1 MKTLKTS
8 KKDKEGFT
16 QPRGETLRKVF
27 PSNISIFLNEVF
39 INQLGT
45 ERTILE
51 KKGEEFSIIRNS
63 QTNQL
68 SCGLRRD
75 TKGFRRSGNFFSLS
89 KRL

>member
-8 KKDKEGFT
+8 KNDKQWFT

-27 PSNISIFLNEVF
+27 PSNISICLDEVF
-39 INQLGT
+39 SNQLGT
-45 ERTILE
+45 KRTILE
-51 KKGEEFSIIRNS
+51 NKGEEFSIIRNG
-63 QTNQL
+63 QTNQAP
-68 SCGLRRD
+68 CGLRRD

>member
-16 QPRGETLRKVF
+16 QPRDETLRKVF

-45 ERTILE
+45 ETTILE
-51 KKGEEFSIIRNS
+51 KKGEEFSIIRN
-63 QTNQL
+63 
-68 SCGLRRD
+68 
-75 TKGFRRSGNFFSLS
+75 
-89 KRL
+89 